1 LSNIGAIGRG
11 IAGGEVGVPGARGDR
26 QETCPYFERGFCK
39 VHWFSCPFIHNM
51 NNEICVNY
59 LIGFC
64 PKGPECEFL
73 HLKGGVIADSDTT
86 LKILANFPD
95 KENWSDRNAISSQ
108 QASTGMYTKNLQRVR
123 CHNCGDIGH
132 KSTYCLEDPLS
143 NEEKQKVLAEDIV
156 YND

>member
-1 LSNIGAIGRG
+1 
-11 IAGGEVGVPGARGDR
+11 
-26 QETCPYFERGFCK
+26 
-39 VHWFSCPFIHNM
+39 M

-108 QASTGMYTKNLQRVR
+108 QASTGMFTKNMQRVR

-132 KSTYCLEDPLS
+132 KSTYCLEEPLS
-143 NEEKQKVLAEDIV
+143 NEEKQKVLAEDNV